1 MKKTKIIFITS
12 VNNSQQ
18 RMELSLFFTES
29 DMEEIIAKYPI
40 LIEDQLTLLGRQVSL
55 GSLRVDLL
63 FRDRFDETLVVEL
76 KKGVIKR
83 EHVGQIMEYSGTLY
97 DEKPVRLM
105 LVSNRVPPAF
115 RRSLEYHGIE
125 WREITQ
131 ERFTQ
136 FLIVNDKPLLERLQK
151 VRPSAVVYKLRRQ
164 KLPERGIKEVSLH
177 TITDVRKVFENFRAM
192 RNFVAGEGIVEE
204 SVDSWQR
211 ARKEA
216 KEKYA
221 ILFSLENL
229 ENLTA
234 EDFESFLYFRN
245 NRSWTNLYRRGLEA
259 TRNMSYL
266 KKALTLLQDE
276 SVDIR
281 TRINLVL
288 HGGNYHVKG
297 IGKNIVTAILHVCD
311 KRDRYGVWNGPT
323 EGALEKLRCLPRRTY
338 NNGEYYYRINTKLN
352 QLKKELQTDLIMV
365 DSFIWHVNKEY

>member
-1 MKKTKIIFITS
+1 
-12 VNNSQQ
+12 
-18 RMELSLFFTES
+18 MELFLFFTES
-29 DMEEIIAKYPI
+29 DMEEIIAKYPV

-55 GSLRVDLL
+55 GNLRVDLL
-63 FRDRFDETLVVEL
+63 FRDRLGDTLVVEL

-83 EHVGQIMEYSGTLY
+83 EHIGQIMEYSGTLY

-105 LVSNRVPPAF
+105 LVGNRVPQSF

-136 FLIVNDKPLLERLQK
+136 FLRQNDRPLLERLQK
-151 VRPSAVVYKLRRQ
+151 VRPSVVIYKLKPH
-164 KLPERGIKEVSLH
+164 KLSKRGMKEVSPPRRM
-177 TITDVRKVFENFRAM
+177 DVKKAFQNFSAM
-192 RNFVAGEGIVEE
+192 RYFVAGEGIVEE

-221 ILFSLENL
+221 NLFSLENL

-234 EDFESFLYFRN
+234 EDFGSFLYFRN

-259 TRNMSYL
+259 TSNMSYL
-266 KKALTLLQDE
+266 KRALKLLQDE
-276 SVDIR
+276 SVDLR
-281 TRINLVL
+281 TRINLIL

-297 IGKNIVTAILHVCD
+297 MGKNIVTAILHVCD

-323 EGALEKLRCLPRRTY
+323 EGALKKLGRLPRRTY
-338 NNGEYYYRINTKLN
+338 NKGEYYFRINTELN
-352 QLKKELQTDLIMV
+352 QLKKELKTDLIIV
-365 DSFIWHVNKEY
+365 DSFIWHINKEY